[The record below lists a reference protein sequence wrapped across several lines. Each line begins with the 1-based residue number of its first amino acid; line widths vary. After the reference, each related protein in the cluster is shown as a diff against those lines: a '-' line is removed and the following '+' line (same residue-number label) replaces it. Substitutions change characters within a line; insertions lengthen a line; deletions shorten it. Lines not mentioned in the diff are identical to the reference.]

1 MVHLSDKVENMGLL
15 SLVSY
20 MYMYVYVIHRV
31 IQAVRK
37 HLNESICIFMYVYV
51 HVYVMSQTERLPTVG
66 LIEIPPY
73 VKD

>member
-1 MVHLSDKVENMGLL
+1 MVHLSDKVKNMGLL

-37 HLNESICIFMYVYV
+37 HLNDSICIFMS
-51 HVYVMSQTERLPTVG
+51 MSM
-66 LIEIPPY
+66 Y
-73 VKD
+73 MYM